1 MTGTENCDPDSAMT
15 NRRRRLARENLMKV
29 ARWKILPLLFVALQ
43 GVAPQL
49 FAQGKMFKC
58 VLSGR
63 TTYQQVA
70 CPESLPLAETA
81 MKADVEAKRER
92 SPSRQSDAAVVRN
105 APIRASA
112 ASDPPSRSE
121 TTVAQGRK

>member
-1 MTGTENCDPDSAMT
+1 
-15 NRRRRLARENLMKV
+15 MKV
-29 ARWKILPLLFVALQ
+29 EHWKLMLLLFVAME
-43 GVAPQL
+43 GVTPEL
-49 FAQGKMFKC
+49 IAQGKLFKC

-70 CPESLPLAETA
+70 CPESLPMAETV
-81 MKADVEAKRER
+81 MKAEVEGKRER
-92 SPSRQSDAAVVRN
+92 SPSRQSDAAVARN